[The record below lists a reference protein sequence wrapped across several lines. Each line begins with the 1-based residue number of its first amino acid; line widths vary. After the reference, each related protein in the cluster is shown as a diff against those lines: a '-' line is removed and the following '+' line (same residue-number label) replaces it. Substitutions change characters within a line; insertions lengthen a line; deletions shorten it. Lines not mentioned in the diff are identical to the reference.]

1 MPACSGTSLKI
12 VEYFSWLAGTPRSSW
27 YMCAVRNGG
36 NARTLAARAFLQERI
51 RISVQK
57 ENGFSPGRE
66 RRRKRGKGGQEE
78 SEERVGRVLREGK
91 KVWRG
96 RIRRTLFS
104 RVTTKKRTSPASRV
118 LLPRVI
124 SARIRKSFPALTR
137 IGSLLEAKSS
147 NSDVI

>member
-57 ENGFSPGRE
+57 ENGFSLGRE
-66 RRRKRGKGGQEE
+66 RRRKGT
-78 SEERVGRVLREGK
+78 GRKRRKSGTSVTRGK
-91 KVWRG
+91 KVRRG

-104 RVTTKKRTSPASRV
+104 RVTTKKRASPASESFTSRYFRANPQV
-118 LLPRVI
+118 LPGTRADRIAPRSEV
-124 SARIRKSFPALTR
+124 
-137 IGSLLEAKSS
+137 E
-147 NSDVI
+147 